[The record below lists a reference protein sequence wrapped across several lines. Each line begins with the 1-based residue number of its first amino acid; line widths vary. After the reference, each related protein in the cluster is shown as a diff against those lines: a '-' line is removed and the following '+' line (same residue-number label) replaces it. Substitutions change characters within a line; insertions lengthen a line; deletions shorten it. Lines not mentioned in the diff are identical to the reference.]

1 MGLIGGLGE
10 GVGRRHGS
18 AAWGLGRLGP
28 VTLRHAEG
36 YKLGDGAWGDPRWG
50 LAWVGELGRRNRL
63 AMRELVDE
71 LRDEGDEGAGRRA
84 REKKKIKEERKKKR
98 SQRERER
105 ERKGNVY
112 LMREE
117 REV

>member
-28 VTLRHAEG
+28 VTLRPAEG
-36 YKLGDGAWGDPRWG
+36 HKLGDGAWGDRRWG
-50 LAWVGELGRRNRL
+50 MAWVSELGQRNRL
-63 AMRELVDE
+63 VMRELVDE

-105 ERKGNVY
+105 KGNVY

>member
-1 MGLIGGLGE
+1 
-10 GVGRRHGS
+10 
-18 AAWGLGRLGP
+18 
-28 VTLRHAEG
+28 
-36 YKLGDGAWGDPRWG
+36 
-50 LAWVGELGRRNRL
+50 
-63 AMRELVDE
+63 MRELTGE
-71 LRDEGDEGAGRRA
+71 LREEGDEGAGRRA